1 MHKGA
6 VTPPLLRKFGDGCA
20 VRFISPQAHPAGAA
34 LPRPKENNP
43 PFLEGCR
50 YFAFFD

>member
-1 MHKGA
+1 MEN
-6 VTPPLLRKFGDGCA
+6 
-20 VRFISPQAHPAGAA
+20 PAIYVADLAA
-34 LPRPKENNP
+34 YNNGILHGVWIDATKDIADIWQKENNP